1 MTRTNKHQ
9 SKRTRNAAPGQDK
22 DVSNLLVTAKD
33 ARLLTN
39 ALIQQGEG
47 TLERGLYML
56 QKIHDSLGDGK
67 KIVACAH
74 CAARIGIKR
83 CSRCPKA
90 STIRYCSRECQLAA
104 WPAHKAICSVANCVD

>member
-22 DVSNLLVTAKD
+22 DTSELLLTAKEV
-33 ARLLTN
+33 RLLYN
-39 ALIQQGEG
+39 ALIEKGEA
-47 TLERGLYML
+47 TLDRCVYGL
-56 QKIHDSLGDGK
+56 QKIHDSFGDTK
-67 KIVACAH
+67 TIVTCAH

-83 CSRCPKA
+83 CSRCPNA

-104 WPAHKAICSVANCVD
+104 WPAHKAICSVALCVD

>member
-9 SKRTRNAAPGQDK
+9 SKRTHNAAPVQDK
-22 DVSNLLVTAKD
+22 DISELLVTAKD
-33 ARLLTN
+33 ARLLIN

-47 TLERGLYML
+47 TLERGLYVL

-67 KIVACAH
+67 MIVACAH

-83 CSRCPKA
+83 CARCSKA

-104 WPAHKAICSVANCVD
+104 WPAHKAICRVSPCAL

>member
-9 SKRTRNAAPGQDK
+9 SKRTRNAALGLDK
-22 DVSNLLVTAKD
+22 DGAEPVITAKD
-33 ARLLTN
+33 ARLLSN
-39 ALIQQGEG
+39 ALIEKGEA
-47 TLERGLYML
+47 TLDRCVYVL
-56 QKIHDSLGDGK
+56 QKIHDKLGDGK
-67 KIVACAH
+67 TIVACAH